1 MKKKIMISAIVLL
14 VAALACYGLSE
25 WFYYQG
31 GLVMDGPGEFYYKM
45 GRRVE
50 LCENLAKGFG
60 ITGIVLLV
68 ISFFIRKK
76 DREGGRSYGRSDKG

>member
-1 MKKKIMISAIVLL
+1 MKKKILISAIVLL
-14 VAALACYGLSE
+14 VVALICYGLSA
-25 WFYYQG
+25 WFYHQG
-31 GLVMDGPGEFYYKM
+31 GMVMDGPGEFYYKM

-60 ITGIVLLV
+60 IAGAVLLV

-76 DREGGRSYGRSDKG
+76 TRD

>member
-1 MKKKIMISAIVLL
+1 MKKKMMIVAIVLL
-14 VAALACYGLSE
+14 VVALACYGLSE

-31 GLVMDGPGEFYYKM
+31 GLVMDDTGEFYYKM

-60 ITGIVLLV
+60 ITGAVLLV
-68 ISFFIRKK
+68 ISLFVGKK
-76 DREGGRSYGRSDKG
+76 G

>member
-14 VAALACYGLSE
+14 VLALACYGLSA

-50 LCENLAKGFG
+50 LCENLAKGLG
-60 ITGIVLLV
+60 ITGAVLLV
-68 ISFFIRKK
+68 ISLFIKK
-76 DREGGRSYGRSDKG
+76 KR

>member
-1 MKKKIMISAIVLL
+1 MKKKILISAIVLL
-14 VAALACYGLSE
+14 VVALICYGLSA
-25 WFYYQG
+25 WFYHQG
-31 GLVMDGPGEFYYKM
+31 GMVLDGPGEFYYKM

-60 ITGIVLLV
+60 IAGAVLLV

-76 DREGGRSYGRSDKG
+76 TRD